1 MACSLSIM
9 LARSRLSATGTACV
23 PPLTSLCYPPTIIR
37 AFCVCGPHVMRSS
50 KTNHKP
56 ADMQQA
62 YPEANTELVEQVSK
76 MTSKHEKEREREEP
90 DKRTNE
96 KADRCVCWDVLV
108 AHLLHG
114 SPRARSRGLSL
125 LIEAALDRSTSLLLP
140 RIAHAPSFRTC
151 SFIWVPCTMRAT
163 TLVLLTASLSL
174 MTLDLVLHLYTKV
187 LSQSMLGGIAE
198 PSVPR

>member
-1 MACSLSIM
+1 MRGSKTNHKPADMQQAYPEANTELVEQVSKMTSKHEKERAREEPDKRTIEKAGRYVCWDVLVGQSDRPIIRGTQVCAARSSCCWHCL
-9 LARSRLSATGTACV
+9 LARLRLSATGTACV

-37 AFCVCGPHVMRSS
+37 AFGVCDPHVMRSS

-76 MTSKHEKEREREEP
+76 MTSKHEKEREREES

-108 AHLLHG
+108 AH
-114 SPRARSRGLSL
+114 SYSI
-125 LIEAALDRSTSLLLP
+125 LI
-140 RIAHAPSFRTC
+140 
-151 SFIWVPCTMRAT
+151 
-163 TLVLLTASLSL
+163 AS
-174 MTLDLVLHLYTKV
+174 HH
-187 LSQSMLGGIAE
+187 
-198 PSVPR
+198 

>member
-1 MACSLSIM
+1 M

-37 AFCVCGPHVMRSS
+37 AFCVCDPHVMRSS

-76 MTSKHEKEREREEP
+76 MTSKHEKEREREEF

-96 KADRCVCWDVLV
+96 KADRCVCCDVWV

-151 SFIWVPCTMRAT
+151 SFIWVSCSCTLRAT